1 MAAKFYAAQ
10 ANTSMLQMVIVR
22 GKKEIKLSLSDATMK
37 IWNEILL
44 DEKQAAGLRKF
55 LEENNWS

>member
-10 ANTSMLQMVIVR
+10 ASKALLQIVIVR
-22 GKKEIKLSLSDATMK
+22 GKKEIEISLSDGTMK

-44 DEKQAAGLRKF
+44 DEKQAYALRSF
-55 LEENNWS
+55 LEENNWL